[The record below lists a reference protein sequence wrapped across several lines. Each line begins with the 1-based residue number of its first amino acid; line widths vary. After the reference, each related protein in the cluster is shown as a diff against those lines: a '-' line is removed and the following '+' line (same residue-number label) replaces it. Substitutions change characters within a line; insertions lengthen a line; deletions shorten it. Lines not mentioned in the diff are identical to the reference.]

1 MNGLP
6 PGFIHTVRETFGHA
20 RADTWFKNLQ
30 SIISD
35 CERHWNFKAGHP
47 FPNLSYNYAA
57 PAMCSDGSET
67 VLKIGI
73 PNPELRTEIA
83 ALRLCNGEGM
93 ARLLEADD
101 ERGILLLERLHP
113 GTTLVEVAEEDDE
126 KATSIAAG
134 VMRQLWHDLPQ
145 QHSFPSTSDWA
156 AGLKKLRARF
166 QGGTGPLPARLVE
179 QAENLFTELTASM
192 SKAVLLHG
200 DLHHENILS
209 AGGGTW
215 LAIDPKGVVGEPE
228 YECGA
233 LMRNPIPRLLHWSH
247 PERITQRRLNQ
258 LADEL
263 GFDRKRLWGWG
274 LAQAVLSAWWEL
286 EDKGAGW
293 EYSIGVAE
301 VFARI
306 KV

>member
-145 QHSFPSTSDWA
+145 QHSFPSTSD
-156 AGLKKLRARF
+156 
-166 QGGTGPLPARLVE
+166 
-179 QAENLFTELTASM
+179 
-192 SKAVLLHG
+192 
-200 DLHHENILS
+200 
-209 AGGGTW
+209 
-215 LAIDPKGVVGEPE
+215 
-228 YECGA
+228 
-233 LMRNPIPRLLHWSH
+233 
-247 PERITQRRLNQ
+247 
-258 LADEL
+258 
-263 GFDRKRLWGWG
+263 
-274 LAQAVLSAWWEL
+274 
-286 EDKGAGW
+286 
-293 EYSIGVAE
+293 
-301 VFARI
+301 
-306 KV
+306 